1 MSEDTPREETPR
13 EDDLQLTPPATPPA
27 TPGPWYEPYDSPT
40 GYVPPGAV
48 PPGPVPPGAVP
59 PGTVPPGTVPP
70 GGFYGPFPPP
80 DVPAGARIRRRRH
93 THPAVAAALVVG
105 TIAASAAVAHE
116 VWPSGATRAAT
127 STPSGSATPSPASNT
142 QGDGAPA
149 DVSSIAAK
157 VDPAVVDIY
166 TTLGYQGAQ
175 GAGTGIVLTANGEIL
190 TNNHVIDGA
199 TSIKVTDVGNGR
211 TYQANVAGYDSSHD
225 VAVLQLVGASG
236 LTTAHIGDSGSLK
249 VGQAVVAVGNAGGA
263 GGTPSA
269 AGGSITALNQTITAS
284 DQLDGTSESLSNL
297 IETNANVQSG
307 DSGGP
312 LVDTSGR
319 VIGMD
324 TAAATGYS
332 LQSALGATSQAY
344 AIPINQAISIADQIE
359 SGRASSTVHIGSTA
373 FLGVMISSS
382 SSPYSGGSTSFGSGS
397 DGSGSSTAGA
407 AVANVVSGG
416 AADRAGLVA
425 GDVITSIDGS
435 SVTSPDSLSG
445 IIAADR
451 PGQRISITWT
461 GTDGASH
468 TATATLQSGP
478 PA

>member
-1 MSEDTPREETPR
+1 MTEETPQDPR
-13 EDDLQLTPPATPPA
+13 SEDARPAEPVQRHTAPA
-27 TPGPWYEPYDSPT
+27 EPVQRHTAP
-40 GYVPPGAV
+40 AE
-48 PPGPVPPGAVP
+48 PVPWH
-59 PGTVPPGTVPP
+59 TV
-70 GGFYGPFPPP
+70 YGPFPPG
-80 DVPAGARIRRRRH
+80 DTAGGVPGGLPPAARVRRRRH
-93 THPAVAAALVVG
+93 TRPAVAAALVVG
-105 TIAASAAVAHE
+105 TIAASATVAHE
-116 VWPSGATRAAT
+116 FWPGGGNRAAT
-127 STPSGSATPSPASNT
+127 SVPSGTGSSPSAASNS

-166 TTLGYQGAQ
+166 TTLRYQGAQ
-175 GAGTGIVLTANGEIL
+175 GAGTGIVLTSDGEIL

-211 TYQANVAGYDSSHD
+211 TYSADVVGYDSTHD

-236 LTTAHIGDSGSLK
+236 LTTARIGDSGTVK
-249 VGQAVVAVGNAGGA
+249 VGQAVVAIGNAGGT

-324 TAAATGYS
+324 TAAAAGYS
-332 LQSALGATSQAY
+332 LQSVTGSASQAY
-344 AIPINQAISIADQIE
+344 AIPINDAISIANQIE
-359 SGRASSTVHIGSTA
+359 SGRESSTVHIGSTA
-373 FLGVMISSS
+373 FLGVLISSS
-382 SSPYSGGSTSFGSGS
+382 SSPFSGFGGYNY
-397 DGSGSSTAGA
+397 GSGSSSAGA
-407 AVANVVSGG
+407 VVGNGISGG
-416 AADRAGLVA
+416 AADRAGLSS
-425 GDVITSIDGS
+425 GDVITSIDGQT
-435 SVTSPDSLSG
+435 VTSPDSLSK
-445 IIAADR
+445 IIATDH
-451 PGQRISITWT
+451 PGQQISITWT
-461 GTDGASH
+461 GTDGTTH
-468 TATATLQSGP
+468 TATAILQSGP